1 MNSSG
6 FHAGAALGF
15 YPQKWILSSS
25 VYYNFKNKIDK
36 TLILRCKG
44 QGCNELYGLN
54 KGRNGGKDQR
64 AEEQAAG
71 GEASAKKS
79 RQQMCAAFQ
88 GKTRSRG
95 AQPAPAGSPS
105 GAQSPEKQNC
115 AGVAPPFDAQ
125 EG

>member
-1 MNSSG
+1 M
-6 FHAGAALGF
+6 
-15 YPQKWILSSS
+15 
-25 VYYNFKNKIDK
+25 
-36 TLILRCKG
+36 
-44 QGCNELYGLN
+44 CNELYGLN

-95 AQPAPAGSPS
+95 AQPAPQERRARRNKIAQDWRLLLMYKKDDEERIQKLARAGR
-105 GAQSPEKQNC
+105 
-115 AGVAPPFDAQ
+115 AQ
-125 EG
+125 ETTSTAHRQPLGAYYKV